1 MNIGA
6 AAFQRVL
13 ARDPRGAMEETL
25 AQLMV
30 DTGAG
35 SAALFLGRGE
45 VELLGGVSVDQ
56 ACLDRARGAWREDPN
71 RFRDSQPLWA
81 GEWSLWPRPSGRGQL
96 LLYLAGPHL
105 KLPQVREAVAGVGG
119 LLDVLV
125 KVEASRVAT
134 PEVDIDVAVD
144 SYLRSTTPE
153 EVERRQ
159 LVVVLQQS
167 EWNIARAA
175 RALGMTR
182 ATVYKRIEKFGID
195 RLRIRHGDRA
205 EAGGS

>member
-13 ARDPRGAMEETL
+13 ARDPRGALEETL
-25 AQLMV
+25 AQLMA
-30 DTGAG
+30 DTGA
-35 SAALFLGRGE
+35 SSTALFLGRGE

-56 ACLDRARGAWREDPN
+56 SCLDRARAVWREDPN
-71 RFRDSQPLWA
+71 RFRDGQPVWTA
-81 GEWSLWPRPSGRGQL
+81 EWSLWPRASGRGLL
-96 LLYLAGPHL
+96 LLYLAGSHL

-119 LLDVLV
+119 LLDLLV
-125 KVEASRVAT
+125 KVEASRAPT
-134 PEVDIDVAVD
+134 PDVDIDLAVD

-159 LVVVLQQS
+159 LLVVLQQS

-182 ATVYKRIEKFGID
+182 ATVYKRIERFGID